1 MPSRLRLT
9 RVRACK
15 LIHFARLSCQVNII
29 LRASAR
35 LLRQVNVMLVLPGPL
50 LCQVNVIRLSAAV
63 GHLDDGVVRASR
75 YMRRGG
81 GGMGGVCRRIPRAQ
95 YAHGHLGEAV
105 VLASRYMRRGGGG
118 VGGVDFGC
126 RRILRAQYAHGRL
139 CDIIVWC
146 SVLHGHVA
154 SGIRVVGTPI
164 EEMAWGLVTRRGLTR
179 DAQVLVAA
187 IAGTEGAMWRP
198 AICINEVLV
207 RAMVTVGARHGKPR
221 QQWQNKIVTEGF
233 LSQDEESC
241 REVQGPKARAPL

>member
-63 GHLDDGVVRASR
+63 GHLDDGVVR
-75 YMRRGG
+75 
-81 GGMGGVCRRIPRAQ
+81 
-95 YAHGHLGEAV
+95 
-105 VLASRYMRRGGGG
+105 ASRYMRRGGGG

-233 LSQDEESC
+233 LSQDEECC